1 MDQFYTDRFGQI
13 LSRPIDQRRV
23 SKCIPCSDQQQDLLP
38 APWHHCCT
46 SLLGDT
52 DYTIYT
58 KLVKQSN
65 ARKQN
70 PPKKQS
76 YISKKQWTQS
86 VTPKY
91 ESIRELER
99 TRNNIEERI
108 YRLYR
113 ELNSIRRKQETA
125 RTVQKIKD
133 FALTNARYRRGS
145 D

>member
-1 MDQFYTDRFGQI
+1 MDTLGDI
-13 LSRPIDQRRV
+13 LSRPIQQRRPRCV
-23 SKCIPCSDQQQDLLP
+23 PCTDQQQDLLP

-70 PPKKQS
+70 PPRKQN
-76 YISKKQWTQS
+76 YISNKQWKQT

-91 ESIRELER
+91 KSISELER
-99 TRNNIEERI
+99 TRNNIEQRI

-113 ELNSIRRKQETA
+113 ELNSIRRKEETA
-125 RTVQKIKD
+125 RTIQKIKD

-145 D
+145 V

>member
-1 MDQFYTDRFGQI
+1 MDPLADI
-13 LSRPIDQRRV
+13 LARPIQPRRTSRCV
-23 SKCIPCSDQQQDLLP
+23 PCNDQQQDLLP

-70 PPKKQS
+70 PPKKQA
-76 YISKKQWTQS
+76 YISKKQWKQS

-91 ESIRELER
+91 KSISELER

-125 RTVQKIKD
+125 STIEKIRD
-133 FALTNARYRRGS
+133 FALTNARYRHGPR
-145 D
+145 

>member
-76 YISKKQWTQS
+76 YISKKQWKQS

-133 FALTNARYRRGS
+133 FALTNSRYRRGS

>member
-1 MDQFYTDRFGQI
+1 MDPLGDI
-13 LSRPIDQRRV
+13 LSRPIQQRRSGCV
-23 SKCIPCSDQQQDLLP
+23 PCTDQQQDLLP

-70 PPKKQS
+70 PPRKQN
-76 YISKKQWTQS
+76 YISKKQWKQT

-91 ESIRELER
+91 ELIRELER
-99 TRNNIEERI
+99 TRNDTEERI

-125 RTVQKIKD
+125 STIGKIRE

-145 D
+145 A

>member
-1 MDQFYTDRFGQI
+1 MDPLGDI
-13 LSRPIDQRRV
+13 LSRPIQQRRPLRCV
-23 SKCIPCSDQQQDLLP
+23 PCDDRQQQDLLP

-46 SLLGDT
+46 SLLGET

-76 YISKKQWTQS
+76 YISKKQWKQI

-91 ESIRELER
+91 ESIAKLER
-99 TRNNIEERI
+99 TRNAMEQRI

-113 ELNSIRRKQETA
+113 ELNSIRRKQDTI
-125 RTVQKIKD
+125 RTVDKIRD
-133 FALTNARYRRGS
+133 FAMTSARYRKGFA
-145 D
+145 

>member
-76 YISKKQWTQS
+76 YISKKLWKQS

-133 FALTNARYRRGS
+133 FALTNSRYRRGS